1 MGVCVCMY
9 VLYACAARVR
19 VACIACMCV
28 YVCCGDKQF
37 LINEIRICS
46 VTFLGG
52 AVRDNQQKT
61 PPTRAIVSRVQ
72 PRGGH
77 STTERRLRAPSIN
90 TVGCPWWGGVGRW
103 VLPAAALDP
112 G

>member
-1 MGVCVCMY
+1 MY

-77 STTERRLRAPSIN
+77 STTSHHQTAIARAINKYSRLSL
-90 TVGCPWWGGVGRW
+90 VGWVGRW